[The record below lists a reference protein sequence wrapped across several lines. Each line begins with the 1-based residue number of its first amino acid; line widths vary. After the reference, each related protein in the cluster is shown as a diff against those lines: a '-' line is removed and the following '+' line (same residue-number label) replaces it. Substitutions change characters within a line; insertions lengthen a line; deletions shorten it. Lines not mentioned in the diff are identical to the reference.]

1 MVYSANR
8 PRQMARYEYD
18 IFGNCTVY
26 DENNKVNADP
36 NFIGNIN
43 PFRWK
48 GFYYDAESGLYYAN
62 GSYYDP
68 STGLYV
74 DAAPIESVIEN
85 GLSSNRLDRNGLV
98 CNNILELASNPSTV
112 FNVTEL
118 HSDPTYDVTD
128 KFPDWMKR
136 QIKRQEKINK
146 ILRWYQDLHW
156 GWKLGVG
163 IALLIGAIG
172 FTVATGGGGAGVISV
187 LVQTAI
193 GVGVGVGLYTVGSLM
208 SESFT
213 VEGLADAA
221 LNAFLITSATVFISS
236 AVNYIK
242 YACRSK
248 PVSTAELKAETIKD
262 MSYDDMLPNEK
273 VAYDGYSKHGWR
285 GNYPGQQRGIKAGSI
300 YKNKTGILPD
310 GTYHEFDINIAVQG
324 IGRDASRFVVSNDYV
339 VYLTR
344 DHYTTFFR
352 IIT

>member
-136 QIKRQEKINK
+136 QIKRQEKNK
-146 ILRWYQDLHW
+146 QDTAMVPRPAL
-156 GWKLGVG
+156 GLEVRSRYSVTDRGNRLYGSDGRRRRRGNKRTGTDCDRRRRRSRLIYGRVIDVRKFYCRGVG
-163 IALLIGAIG
+163 GRSLERV
-172 FTVATGGGGAGVISV
+172 FNN
-187 LVQTAI
+187 
-193 GVGVGVGLYTVGSLM
+193 VGY
-208 SESFT
+208 
-213 VEGLADAA
+213 
-221 LNAFLITSATVFISS
+221 
-236 AVNYIK
+236 
-242 YACRSK
+242 C
-248 PVSTAELKAETIKD
+248 
-262 MSYDDMLPNEK
+262 
-273 VAYDGYSKHGWR
+273 
-285 GNYPGQQRGIKAGSI
+285 I
-300 YKNKTGILPD
+300 Y
-310 GTYHEFDINIAVQG
+310 
-324 IGRDASRFVVSNDYV
+324 
-339 VYLTR
+339 
-344 DHYTTFFR
+344 FFR
-352 IIT
+352 SELYKVRLQK

>member
-1 MVYSANR
+1 M
-8 PRQMARYEYD
+8 
-18 IFGNCTVY
+18 
-26 DENNKVNADP
+26 
-36 NFIGNIN
+36 
-43 PFRWK
+43 
-48 GFYYDAESGLYYAN
+48 
-62 GSYYDP
+62 
-68 STGLYV
+68 
-74 DAAPIESVIEN
+74 
-85 GLSSNRLDRNGLV
+85 
-98 CNNILELASNPSTV
+98 CNNVLELASNPSTV

-118 HSDPTYDVTD
+118 HSDPTYDVTN

-146 ILRWYQDLHW
+146 ILRWYQELHW
-156 GWKLGVG
+156 GWKVGVG
-163 IALLIGAIG
+163 IALLLGAIG
-172 FTVATGGGGAGVISV
+172 LTVATGGGGAGVVSV

-221 LNAFLITSATVFISS
+221 LNAFLITSATVFIASGIN
-236 AVNYIK
+236 AIK
-242 YACRSK
+242 HFCRSK
-248 PVSTAELKAETIKD
+248 HVSTADLKAETIKD

-273 VAYDGYSKHGWR
+273 VAYDGYSKHGWK
-285 GNYPGQQRGIKAGSI
+285 GNYPGQQRGIKAGGK
-300 YKNKTGILPD
+300 YLNDNNVLPRAL
-310 GTYHEFDINIAVQG
+310 YREFDINPAIQD

>member
-1 MVYSANR
+1 M
-8 PRQMARYEYD
+8 
-18 IFGNCTVY
+18 
-26 DENNKVNADP
+26 
-36 NFIGNIN
+36 
-43 PFRWK
+43 
-48 GFYYDAESGLYYAN
+48 
-62 GSYYDP
+62 
-68 STGLYV
+68 
-74 DAAPIESVIEN
+74 
-85 GLSSNRLDRNGLV
+85 
-98 CNNILELASNPSTV
+98 
-112 FNVTEL
+112 

-136 QIKRQEKINK
+136 QIKRQERINK

-172 FTVATGGGGAGVISV
+172 FTVATGGGGAGVVSV

-285 GNYPGQQRGIKAGSI
+285 GKYPGQDASIKAGGR
-300 YKNKTGILPD
+300 YTNFNNKLPE
-310 GTYHEFDINIAVQG
+310 GLYRKFDINPAMQG
-324 IGRDASRFVVSNDYV
+324 VGRDASRFVVSDNYV

-344 DHYTTFFR
+344 DHYVTFFR
-352 IIT
+352 ILP